1 MIDAACCADANKW
14 FDNDKIREV
23 RDDGVSLGKI
33 RLEAATGQNFSP
45 HVDIPEPDGIME
57 RARQLV
63 LHLAQ
68 EHPAGRWEQFLT
80 TDGAGLRW
88 AESVIVS
95 VSRTNIAGIWVAFF
109 QGCQQQSCGQGISH
123 GSTTAAR
130 LAKHQELNRV
140 VLFSGPRDQFDSW
153 HGFPSATPTERYF
166 AFTHVEDGGW
176 PDHYARSWSMLGLG
190 EHGDLEDVTQLPA
203 PYNGSR
209 TLISTAD
216 VGGDA
221 GVAHTTVVPGG
232 SSGKDEKG
240 GYIYEDAWRYLFCA
254 PA

>member
-1 MIDAACCADANKW
+1 MVVLKDACCADANKW
-14 FDNDKIREV
+14 FDNEKIREV

-45 HVDIPEPDGIME
+45 LVDIPEHDGIME

-68 EHPAGRWEQFLT
+68 EHPAGRWEQFIT
-80 TDGAGLRW
+80 PDGAALRW

-95 VSRTNIAGIWVAFF
+95 
-109 QGCQQQSCGQGISH
+109 GISH

-190 EHGDLEDVTQLPA
+190 EHGDLEDVTQLSA

-254 PA
+254 PCE